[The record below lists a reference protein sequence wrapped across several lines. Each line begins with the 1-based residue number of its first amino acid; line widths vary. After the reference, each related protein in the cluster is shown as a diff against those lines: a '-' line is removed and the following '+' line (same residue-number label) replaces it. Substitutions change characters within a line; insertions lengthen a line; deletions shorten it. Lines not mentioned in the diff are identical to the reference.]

1 VRKSYRIPK
10 LSKVGW
16 IASLITMGRKEYW
29 NKPNTVEFFAFVV
42 KGIII
47 IPGLIFD
54 VSIWWFYI
62 LALVSSVMLIWSST
76 VKTIPTLIW
85 FNILWTCLALTM
97 IWKHFYG

>member
-1 VRKSYRIPK
+1 MRKSHGIPQ
-10 LSKVGW
+10 LSEVGW
-16 IASLITMGRKEYW
+16 VASLITMGSKEYW

-54 VSIWWFYI
+54 VSVWWFYI
-62 LALVSSVMLIWSST
+62 LAFVSSLMLIWSST

-85 FNILWTCLALTM
+85 FNILWICLALTM
-97 IWKHFYG
+97 IGKHFYG